1 MVRFTRKQRRIAL
14 GLWFVVFA
22 LVFVSQSLVT
32 IAPVSTIWAEGSK
45 KDLPDRIFRVAA
57 FPRGDAARLYDSDE
71 VTSGYLDRAIFVSL
85 DEWNSDGPI
94 GVFTSA
100 TEVMFVDRANL
111 ALDVA
116 SEDDSDRWTEV
127 ARVFSVS
134 TFDPQLDAVERFDY
148 FSAKPGEHRVNAY
161 MANGDI
167 NTSDYRT
174 EGEIVIPLRVTLT
187 SASAPRDIPPLPAAL
202 HGVLLATASVAVYW
216 LTTAVRAWRLRPRPP
231 QAAA

>member
-1 MVRFTRKQRRIAL
+1 
-14 GLWFVVFA
+14 
-22 LVFVSQSLVT
+22 
-32 IAPVSTIWAEGSK
+32 
-45 KDLPDRIFRVAA
+45 
-57 FPRGDAARLYDSDE
+57 LYDNDE
-71 VTSGYLDRAIFVSL
+71 VTRGTLDRAIFVSF

-116 SEDDSDRWTEV
+116 SEDGRNGWVDASQ
-127 ARVFSVS
+127 VFAVS

-148 FSAKPGEHRVNAY
+148 FSAKPGEHTVNAY

-167 NTSDYRT
+167 NTSDYRA
-174 EGEIVIPLRVTLT
+174 EGQIVIPLRVTLT
-187 SASAPRDIPPLPAAL
+187 SASAPRDIPPLQAAL
-202 HGVLLATASVAVYW
+202 HGVLLATASVAVFW
-216 LTTAVRAWRLRPRPP
+216 LTTAARAWWFRPRPP